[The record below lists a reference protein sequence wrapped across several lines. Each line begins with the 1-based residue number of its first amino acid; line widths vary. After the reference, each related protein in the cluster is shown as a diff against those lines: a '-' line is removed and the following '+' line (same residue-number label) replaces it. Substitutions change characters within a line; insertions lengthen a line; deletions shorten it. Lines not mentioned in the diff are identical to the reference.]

1 MRTFNYST
9 IREQKWDSEILGL
22 VAAIYKEAGK
32 QELHLKQR
40 PEELEK
46 LVEIAKVQSTEASNA
61 IEGIVTTNTRIRQL
75 VEEKQRRET
84 GTSRRLQVTGMC

>member
-1 MRTFNYST
+1 MRTFNYSI

-32 QELHLKQR
+32 QEIYLKQR

-46 LVEIAKVQSTEASNA
+46 LVEIAKVQSTEAK
-61 IEGIVTTNTRIRQL
+61 V
-75 VEEKQRRET
+75 
-84 GTSRRLQVTGMC
+84 